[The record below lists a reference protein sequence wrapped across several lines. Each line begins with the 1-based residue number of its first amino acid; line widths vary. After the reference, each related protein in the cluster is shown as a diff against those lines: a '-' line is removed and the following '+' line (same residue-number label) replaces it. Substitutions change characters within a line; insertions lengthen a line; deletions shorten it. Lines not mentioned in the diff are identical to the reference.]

1 MRTRIQSAVVE
12 GKDSLL
18 SLLSRLLS
26 WQVSERRRACE
37 HLHFQPGGA
46 ADREHGGIGCD
57 RSQSRRIYLID
68 RPKQDDDR
76 FAFHRTAAGPGW

>member
-1 MRTRIQSAVVE
+1 MRARIQSAVVE

-37 HLHFQPGGA
+37 HLHFQPTVQPIVNMVALA
-46 ADREHGGIGCD
+46 AIEANRVA
-57 RSQSRRIYLID
+57 S
-68 RPKQDDDR
+68 
-76 FAFHRTAAGPGW
+76 T